1 MSSNNPD
8 TSSTIELAQQRTD
21 LASDRTRWAAD
32 RTFWASDRTLL
43 AWNRTAI
50 SMIGFGVG
58 FGKTADYLESSGT
71 RLDEIQSLTI
81 MGTVLIALACLGLFG
96 AVSQSVRID
105 KRLAKTGYARVEPLP
120 LAVLMSIL
128 VLVIG
133 IFGMVA
139 IHV

>member
-8 TSSTIELAQQRTD
+8 TSSTTELAQQRTD
-21 LASDRTRWAAD
+21 LASGRTRWAAD

-58 FGKTADYLESSGT
+58 FGKASDYLESSGT
-71 RLDEIQSLTI
+71 KLDEIQSLTI
-81 MGTVLIALACLGLFG
+81 MGTALIALACLGLFG
-96 AVSQSVRID
+96 AASQGVRID
-105 KRLAKTGYARVEPLP
+105 KRLAKTGYARVERFP
-120 LAVLMSIL
+120 LAVVMSIL

-139 IHV
+139 IHL